1 VTYANKGVE
10 PAIGGDDGMEVS
22 TQPFCD
28 AGPGIGR
35 ELQVDARTQSDV
47 RGMDD
52 EAASDDID
60 NSGYQVVTGVSTIGS
75 EIRSGGW
82 EKNTVPT
89 GATPR
94 RNFTSGSRGAADIGK
109 L

>member
-1 VTYANKGVE
+1 MTYANKGVE
-10 PAIGGDDGMEVS
+10 PAIGGDDGMEVP

-47 RGMDD
+47 RGMSD
-52 EAASDDID
+52 ESASDDID
-60 NSGYQVVTGVSTIGS
+60 HAGYQVVTGVSTIGN
-75 EIRSGGW
+75 EIRSRGW
-82 EKNTVPT
+82 EKNTVPI

-94 RNFTSGSRGAADIGK
+94 PNPTSGSRGAADIGK